1 MFKRGCL
8 VLVLMVASAC
18 SGGPNAPTYP
28 PLADCEFYDTG
39 TLVLLNLGETLTPR
53 DAYVDGRFVGV
64 IPYGNQIV
72 LTVDAGVVH
81 TVEWVSTLSGRTVS
95 SIRLAV
101 RQCSTSTLTNY
112 F

>member
-1 MFKRGCL
+1 MFKRGCI
-8 VLVLMVASAC
+8 VLVLLVASAC
-18 SGGPNAPTYP
+18 GRGPTAPTY
-28 PLADCEFYDTG
+28 PLADCEYYDTG

-53 DAYVDGRFVGV
+53 DAYVDGRFIGV
-64 IPYGNQIV
+64 IPYGNQIA

-81 TVEWVSTLSGRTVS
+81 TIEWVSTLSGVTVN

-101 RQCSTSTLTNY
+101 RQCSTSTVTNY

>member
-1 MFKRGCL
+1 MFKRGCI
-8 VLVLMVASAC
+8 VLVLLVASAC
-18 SGGPNAPTYP
+18 GRGPNAPTYP
-28 PLADCEFYDTG
+28 LADCEYYDTG

-53 DAYVDGRFVGV
+53 DAYVDGRFIGV
-64 IPYGNQIV
+64 IPYGNQIA

-81 TVEWVSTLSGRTVS
+81 TIEWVSTLSGRTVN